1 MTLKSLTVAAAVFA
15 LALPAAANAVELTA
29 FVSNALKSTV
39 AEHSVTLD
47 KGSGV
52 ILKATYGTTEPLRLR
67 IEKGEMVDFAL
78 LGEEAIDDLIKKG
91 KLIADSRVAVA
102 RAGLGVAIRQGAP
115 KPDLSSAESFKR
127 AMLAAKSISYNERGL
142 TGDYLKVLF
151 ARLGITDAVKAK
163 HKNGRGAA
171 LVSTGESE
179 IGITQVS
186 EILIEPGLDIAGLL
200 PEEIQN
206 YSVFAAA
213 IGTDSEEPE
222 VARQIIR
229 HFVRSEWVK
238 VMVSKGLEPA
248 PRPASIP
255 LPVLK
260 P

>member
-1 MTLKSLTVAAAVFA
+1 MKMKSLMVAAVA
-15 LALPAAANAVELTA
+15 LAVASPITVHAVEVTA

-39 AEHSVTLD
+39 EEHSVTLD

-52 ILKATYGTTEPLRLR
+52 ILKATYGTTEPLKIR

-78 LGEEAIDDLIKKG
+78 LGEEAINDLVKQG
-91 KLIADSRVAVA
+91 KLVADSRVAVA

-115 KPDLSSAESFKR
+115 KPDLSSTESFKR

-151 ARLGITDAVKAK
+151 AKLGITEAIKAK

-186 EILIEPGLDIAGLL
+186 EILLEPGLDIAGLL
-200 PEEIQN
+200 PAEIQN
-206 YSVFAAA
+206 YSIFAAA
-213 IGTDSEEPE
+213 IGTQSDEPE
-222 VARQIIR
+222 IARQIIR

-238 VMVSKGLEPA
+238 VMVSKGLEPL
-248 PRPASIP
+248 R
-255 LPVLK
+255 
-260 P
+260 

>member
-1 MTLKSLTVAAAVFA
+1 MKIKSLMVAVVALAAASPVH
-15 LALPAAANAVELTA
+15 AVEVTA

-39 AEHSVTLD
+39 SEHSVTLD

-78 LGEEAIDDLIKKG
+78 LGEEAIDDLLKKG
-91 KLIADSRVAVA
+91 RLVAGSRVAVA

-115 KPDLSSAESFKR
+115 KLDLSSTEAFKR

-151 ARLGITDAVKAK
+151 ARLGITEAVKAK

-186 EILIEPGLDIAGLL
+186 EILIEPGLDVAGLF
-200 PEEIQN
+200 PAEIQN
-206 YSVFAAA
+206 YSIFAAA
-213 IGTDSEEPE
+213 IGTDSDEPQI
-222 VARQIIR
+222 AHQIIR

-238 VMVSKGLEPA
+238 VMVSKGLEPL
-248 PRPASIP
+248 R
-255 LPVLK
+255 
-260 P
+260 